1 VVGCVDTPEH
11 GLPIMKTLVV
21 SIAAVAVVVLGP
33 AASAVTVVDTEPASG
48 FISITP
54 EDAACLG
61 EDVTFTGTV
70 HIVARFTE
78 SASGHVGTAFVIV
91 LRHVVGTGTR
101 TGDTYH
107 IVGTYK
113 ELQSTSGSLLEW
125 TFNVVGGR
133 EGRIFGHLLMNRR
146 GDVLAERYLCR

>member
-1 VVGCVDTPEH
+1 
-11 GLPIMKTLVV
+11 MKALFV
-21 SIAAVAVVVLGP
+21 SITAAVVLMLAP
-33 AASAVTVVDTEPASG
+33 AAAAITVVDSEPASG

-54 EDAACLG
+54 TDAACLG
-61 EDVTFTGTV
+61 ENVTFTGTV
-70 HIVARFTE
+70 HIVSRFTE
-78 SASGHVGTAFVIV
+78 SASGHVNTAFALA

-133 EGRIFGHLLMNRR
+133 EGRIFGHFLMNRR
-146 GDVLAERYLCR
+146 GDVLAERYVCR